1 MLWTFCFEKDHLQQ
15 TRIASCLHRVKI
27 SKNLYVHVTLTMHL
41 STFRLPDRLSVY
53 SKGNSMK
60 TTIRLALGALA
71 LACTAAHA
79 QNFPTRPIT
88 LVVPFAAGGPTD
100 VVARMMAIPMGKSL
114 GQSVVVENVNGAG
127 GTVGATK
134 VARSAPNGYT
144 IFLHHMGMSTSP
156 ALYKKL
162 NFDPLTDFEYIG
174 QVLDVPMT
182 LIARKDIPANNLQEL
197 IAYIKAN
204 EKKVSMAD
212 AGLGAVSNLCGLMF
226 KSAIGININTIPYKG
241 TGPAMNDLLGGQVD
255 VLCDQT
261 TQTVPMIKDGRVKVF
276 GVTTLKRLA
285 ALPNVPTLDEQGLK
299 GFEVKVWHGMY
310 APKGTPAPVLT
321 QINTAMRAA
330 MAEPSIVQRLGELS
344 SEIPSA
350 DKMTAKGLED
360 HLKAEINKW
369 GPVIRKA
376 GVTAD

>member
-1 MLWTFCFEKDHLQQ
+1 
-15 TRIASCLHRVKI
+15 
-27 SKNLYVHVTLTMHL
+27 
-41 STFRLPDRLSVY
+41 
-53 SKGNSMK
+53 
-60 TTIRLALGALA
+60 
-71 LACTAAHA
+71 
-79 QNFPTRPIT
+79 
-88 LVVPFAAGGPTD
+88 
-100 VVARMMAIPMGKSL
+100 MMAIPMGKSL

-162 NFDPLTDFEYIG
+162 N
-174 QVLDVPMT
+174 
-182 LIARKDIPANNLQEL
+182 NL
-197 IAYIKAN
+197 
-204 EKKVSMAD
+204 
-212 AGLGAVSNLCGLMF
+212 
-226 KSAIGININTIPYKG
+226 
-241 TGPAMNDLLGGQVD
+241 
-255 VLCDQT
+255 
-261 TQTVPMIKDGRVKVF
+261 
-276 GVTTLKRLA
+276 
-285 ALPNVPTLDEQGLK
+285 PTLDEQGLK

-360 HLKAEINKW
+360 HLKAEISKW

-376 GVTAD
+376 GVSAD